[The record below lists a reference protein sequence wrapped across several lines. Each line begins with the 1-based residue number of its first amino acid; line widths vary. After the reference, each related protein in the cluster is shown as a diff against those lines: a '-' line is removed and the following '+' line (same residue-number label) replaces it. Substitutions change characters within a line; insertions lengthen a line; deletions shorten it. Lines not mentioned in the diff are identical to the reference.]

1 MQQSEGLGTVGW
13 VALGLVAL
21 AVVVALAFGFTA
33 LVYLALPMAFVVFAA
48 IIALC
53 TGTTEKAE
61 HQEH

>member
-13 VALGLVAL
+13 VALALVAL

-33 LVYLALPMAFVVFAA
+33 LIYLALPMTIVVFGA

-53 TGTTEKAE
+53 TGSSQKAE
-61 HQEH
+61 QQEH